1 MATSAPSPSDAETIR
16 SLVAEVVRR
25 LRNEMSL
32 ASAAAPV
39 AARPSA
45 PATASSAVAHVTLP
59 GRVISLV
66 LLERLARGTRRVA
79 IEAGAVITP
88 SAREFARDKGIT
100 IDRVVA
106 GSHSAGVPF
115 IVARAECVRDA
126 SAHAAALT
134 RIVPGSMQLPATGL
148 ADVVA
153 AIALHA
159 SRDAARGILLTSRP
173 VVAMILANRSASL
186 RAVTA
191 RDPSTLVA
199 AAADVAANLIIIDP
213 ATFPMAA
220 LQRMAADFATRAAPE
235 VPAALA
241 ARPAGC
247 GCKGH

>member
-1 MATSAPSPSDAETIR
+1 
-16 SLVAEVVRR
+16 
-25 LRNEMSL
+25 
-32 ASAAAPV
+32 
-39 AARPSA
+39 
-45 PATASSAVAHVTLP
+45 
-59 GRVISLV
+59 
-66 LLERLARGTRRVA
+66 VA